1 MGFRMSTTATPATS
15 DPARGWW
22 AICLCAAWCG
32 TCGSYR
38 AVFDALAAAHPQV
51 RFEWVDIEDEADLV
65 DELDVETFP
74 TLLLADG
81 RTARFLGPLLP
92 QAGALAQLLARL
104 PRESGTDAGPEAQAV
119 FERVRAAREG

>member
-1 MGFRMSTTATPATS
+1 MSATETLATT

-22 AICLCAAWCG
+22 AVCLCAAWCG

-38 AVFDALAAAHPQV
+38 NVFETLARAHPQV
-51 RFEWVDIEDEADLV
+51 RFEWVDIEDEAELV

-104 PRESGTDAGPEAQAV
+104 PREPGASAGPEAQAV
-119 FERVRAAREG
+119 FERVRAARGG

>member
-1 MGFRMSTTATPATS
+1 MRRRRQS
-15 DPARGWW
+15 
-22 AICLCAAWCG
+22 
-32 TCGSYR
+32 
-38 AVFDALAAAHPQV
+38 HPQV
-51 RFEWVDIEDEADLV
+51 RFEWVDIEDEAELV

-104 PRESGTDAGPEAQAV
+104 PREPGASAGPEAQAV
-119 FERVRAAREG
+119 FERVRAARGG

>member
-1 MGFRMSTTATPATS
+1 MSATAIPATT

-38 AVFDALAAAHPQV
+38 SVFDALAAAHPQV

-81 RTARFLGPLLP
+81 HTARFLGPLLP

-104 PRESGTDAGPEAQAV
+104 PREPGASAGPEAQAV
-119 FERVRAAREG
+119 FERVRAARGK